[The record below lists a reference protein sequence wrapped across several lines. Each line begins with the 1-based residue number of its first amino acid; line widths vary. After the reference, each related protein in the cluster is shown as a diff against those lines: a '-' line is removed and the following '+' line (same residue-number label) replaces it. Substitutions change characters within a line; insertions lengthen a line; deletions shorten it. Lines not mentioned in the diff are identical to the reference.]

1 MAVHRWC
8 RQIDSGGFRSASE
21 LAAHEKITDSY
32 VGKMLTLTLLALD
45 FTRAILIRP
54 TARGAQ
60 AGHAAPWDSARP
72 GGAVS
77 VLGG

>member
-54 TARGAQ
+54 TA
-60 AGHAAPWDSARP
+60 
-72 GGAVS
+72 
-77 VLGG
+77 